1 MMYNQYY
8 PGFQTEKGNHMK
20 RLILSA
26 ISLTLSLFATASMAG
41 ELEAVVENCN
51 GCHGADGVSQWADVP
66 TIAGISEF
74 VHSDALYI
82 FRDEARPCT
91 ETEYKQ
97 GDNSGT
103 TTTMCA
109 VTADL
114 SDDMIDEIA
123 VYYAELPFVP
133 AKQEF
138 DPALAEAGKAIH
150 EAECDRC
157 HSEGG
162 SNPEDD
168 ASILAGQLMGYLEDT
183 FAEYRAGER
192 EQPKKME
199 EKLSALSDD
208 DVKALVHFYASQQ

>member
-1 MMYNQYY
+1 
-8 PGFQTEKGNHMK
+8 MK
-20 RLILSA
+20 RLISIA
-26 ISLTLSLFATASMAG
+26 ISMTLGLFASAAMAG
-41 ELEAVVENCN
+41 DLEATVENCN
-51 GCHGADGVSQWADVP
+51 GCHGNDGVSQWNEVP

-91 ETEYKQ
+91 ETQYKQ
-97 GDNSGT
+97 GDTSRAA
-103 TTTMCA
+103 TTMCA
-109 VTADL
+109 VTADM
-114 SDDMIDEIA
+114 SDDMIDEVA
-123 VYYAELPFVP
+123 AYYAAKPFVA
-133 AKQEF
+133 AKQDF
-138 DPALAEAGKAIH
+138 DAGLAEAGKAIH
-150 EAECDRC
+150 DAECDRC

-168 ASILAGQLMGYLEDT
+168 ASILAGQHMGYLMDT

-192 EQPKKME
+192 EQPQKME

>member
-1 MMYNQYY
+1 
-8 PGFQTEKGNHMK
+8 MK
-20 RLILSA
+20 RLISIA
-26 ISLTLSLFATASMAG
+26 ISMTLGLFGSAAMAD
-41 ELEAVVENCN
+41 LNAVVENCN
-51 GCHGADGVSQWADVP
+51 GCHGNDGVSQWSDVP
-66 TIAGISEF
+66 TIAGVSEF

-97 GDNSGT
+97 GDTSRPA
-103 TTTMCA
+103 TTMCA
-109 VTADL
+109 VVADM
-114 SDDMIDEIA
+114 SDDMIDEVA
-123 VYYAELPFVP
+123 AYYAAKPFVA
-133 AKQEF
+133 AKQDF
-138 DPALAEAGKAIH
+138 DAALAEAGKAIH

-168 ASILAGQLMGYLEDT
+168 AGILAGQQMGYLKDT
-183 FAEYRAGER
+183 FAEYRSGER

-208 DVKALVHFYASQQ
+208 DIKALVNFYASQQ